1 MLGSHAR
8 PVTYPLHSRSLP
20 APGAARTPAHHGRE
34 GRHRLPGHPKGAWH
48 RRVLAYR
55 QIELVQSSGR
65 SADDRCLL
73 LVLVRKVVGHVEF
86 RLCDSCSEGLITE
99 VSIEKRFHRSGL
111 GTRALSHLRAR
122 YPGVVWRTTLD
133 RRVTRDLMRRMRVLR
148 QAEGTRCSHGGDR
161 SVE

>member
-1 MLGSHAR
+1 M
-8 PVTYPLHSRSLP
+8 TYPLHRPSLS
-20 APGAARTPAHHGRE
+20 AAGAVKTPAHHGRE
-34 GRHRLPGHPKGAWH
+34 GRHRLPGHRRGAWH

-55 QIELVQSSGR
+55 KVELVQSAGR

-73 LVLVRKVVGHVEF
+73 LVLVRKVVGQVEF
-86 RLCDSCSEGLITE
+86 RLCASCSEGVITE
-99 VSIEKRFHRSGL
+99 VSIENRFHGSGL

-148 QAEGTRCSHGGDR
+148 QAEGSRCSHTSDR
-161 SVE
+161 TVE